1 MLLIEQAREKARF
14 AQSVRLDELYVR
26 QHLSRPLDEF
36 GRHRRTAVT
45 HALEAREVIFFEFR
59 ILEQKINHRRH

>member
-36 GRHRRTAVT
+36 RRHRRTAVT
-45 HALEAREVIFFEFR
+45 HALQAREIVLFEFWV
-59 ILEQKINHRRH
+59 LEQ

>member
-36 GRHRRTAVT
+36 RRHRRTAVT
-45 HALEAREVIFFEFR
+45 HALQAREIV
-59 ILEQKINHRRH
+59 